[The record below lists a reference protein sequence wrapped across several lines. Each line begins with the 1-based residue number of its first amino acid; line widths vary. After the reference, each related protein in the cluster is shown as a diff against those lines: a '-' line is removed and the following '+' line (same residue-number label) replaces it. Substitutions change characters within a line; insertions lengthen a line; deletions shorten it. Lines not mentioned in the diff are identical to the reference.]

1 MGKLLVKLFVKNSSD
16 TSDPAVR
23 RAYGTLAGVVGI
35 VLNILLAVGKICAGV
50 LSGALSVTADGLNNL
65 TDCGSNAVSVI
76 GFKVA
81 GKPADKEHP
90 YGHQRMEY
98 IAAMIV
104 AFIVFVVAIELGVES
119 VQKLI
124 EPTGGSWSITAVIV
138 LSVSVA
144 VKLWMFF
151 FNRSLAKKI
160 SSEALKATATD
171 SISDAGATAAVL
183 VALIISHYTDVDLD
197 GVMGL
202 IVAVL
207 IAFAGIGIFRSTLS
221 QLLGKAPDKAVL
233 EDIKQRIRSHNGVLG
248 IHDLNVHSY
257 GKKLYA
263 TAHVE
268 VDARMGLSEGHDLAD
283 GIERDFAAHTD
294 VIMVV
299 HVDPIQVDD
308 PVVERYRD
316 MTAGIVRAIDP
327 SFSIHD
333 FRVVDGAVRVNLIF
347 DVAMPFEAK
356 MSEAEVER
364 RIKDAFSTIDGKLY
378 PMPTVERQISA

>member
-23 RAYGTLAGVVGI
+23 RAYGTLAGTVGI

-124 EPTGGSWSITAVIV
+124 EPTDGSWSITAVIV

-333 FRVVDGAVRVNLIF
+333 FRVVDGAARVNLIF

-356 MSEAEVER
+356 ISEAEVER

>member
-23 RAYGTLAGVVGI
+23 RAYGTLAGTVGI

-124 EPTGGSWSITAVIV
+124 EPTDGSWSITAVIV

-327 SFSIHD
+327 YFSIHD

-364 RIKDAFSTIDGKLY
+364 RIKDAFSAIDGKLY

>member
-23 RAYGTLAGVVGI
+23 RAYGTLAGTVGI
-35 VLNILLAVGKICAGV
+35 VLNILLAAGKICAGV

-124 EPTGGSWSITAVIV
+124 EPTDGSWSITAVIV

-333 FRVVDGAVRVNLIF
+333 FRVVDGAARVNLIF

-356 MSEAEVER
+356 ISEAEVER

>member
-23 RAYGTLAGVVGI
+23 RAYGTLAGTVGI

-124 EPTGGSWSITAVIV
+124 EPTDGSWSITAVIV

>member
-23 RAYGTLAGVVGI
+23 RAYGTLAGTVGI

-124 EPTGGSWSITAVIV
+124 EPTDGSWSITAVIV

-268 VDARMGLSEGHDLAD
+268 VDSRMGLSEGHDLAD

-364 RIKDAFSTIDGKLY
+364 RIKHAFSTIDDNLY

>member
-23 RAYGTLAGVVGI
+23 RAYGTLAGTVGI

-124 EPTGGSWSITAVIV
+124 EPTDGSWSITSVIV

>member
-23 RAYGTLAGVVGI
+23 RAYGTLAGTVGI
-35 VLNILLAVGKICAGV
+35 VLNILLAVGKICAGM

-124 EPTGGSWSITAVIV
+124 EPTDGSWSITAVIV

-333 FRVVDGAVRVNLIF
+333 FRVVDGAIRVNLIF

>member
-23 RAYGTLAGVVGI
+23 RAYGTLAGTVGI

-124 EPTGGSWSITAVIV
+124 EPTDGSWSITAVIV

-333 FRVVDGAVRVNLIF
+333 FRVVDGAIRVNLIF

>member
-23 RAYGTLAGVVGI
+23 RAYGTLAGTVGI

-124 EPTGGSWSITAVIV
+124 EPTDGSWSITAVIV

-299 HVDPIQVDD
+299 HVDPVQVDD

>member
-23 RAYGTLAGVVGI
+23 RAYGTLAGTVGI

-124 EPTGGSWSITAVIV
+124 EPTDGSWSITVVIV

-333 FRVVDGAVRVNLIF
+333 FRVVDGAIRVNLIF

-364 RIKDAFSTIDGKLY
+364 RIKDAFSAIDGKLY

>member
-23 RAYGTLAGVVGI
+23 RAYGTLAGTVGI

-124 EPTGGSWSITAVIV
+124 EPTDGSWSITAVIV

-202 IVAVL
+202 IVAAL

-333 FRVVDGAVRVNLIF
+333 FRVVDGAARVNLIF

-356 MSEAEVER
+356 ISEAEVER
-364 RIKDAFSTIDGKLY
+364 RIKDAFSAIDGKLY

>member
-23 RAYGTLAGVVGI
+23 RAYGTLAGTVGI
-35 VLNILLAVGKICAGV
+35 VLNILLAAGKICAGV

-124 EPTGGSWSITAVIV
+124 EPTDGSWSITAVIV

-299 HVDPIQVDD
+299 HVDPVQVDD

>member
-23 RAYGTLAGVVGI
+23 RAYGTLAGTVGI
-35 VLNILLAVGKICAGV
+35 VLNILLAVGKICAGM

-124 EPTGGSWSITAVIV
+124 EPTDGSWSITAVIV

>member
-23 RAYGTLAGVVGI
+23 RAYGTLAGTVGI

-124 EPTGGSWSITAVIV
+124 EPTDGSWSITAVIV

-171 SISDAGATAAVL
+171 SISDAGAIAAVL

-333 FRVVDGAVRVNLIF
+333 FRVVDGAARVNLIF

-356 MSEAEVER
+356 ISEAEVER

>member
-23 RAYGTLAGVVGI
+23 RAYGTLAGTVGI

-124 EPTGGSWSITAVIV
+124 EPTDGSWSITAVIV

-171 SISDAGATAAVL
+171 SVSDAGATAAVL

>member
-23 RAYGTLAGVVGI
+23 RAYGTLAGTVGI

-124 EPTGGSWSITAVIV
+124 EPTEGSWSITAVIV

-333 FRVVDGAVRVNLIF
+333 FRVVDGAIRVNLIF

>member
-23 RAYGTLAGVVGI
+23 RAYGTLAGTVGI

-124 EPTGGSWSITAVIV
+124 EPTEGSWSITAVIV

>member
-23 RAYGTLAGVVGI
+23 RAYGTLAGTVGI

-124 EPTGGSWSITAVIV
+124 EPTDGSWSITAVIV

-171 SISDAGATAAVL
+171 SVSDAGATAAVL

-299 HVDPIQVDD
+299 HVDPIQVVD

-333 FRVVDGAVRVNLIF
+333 FRVVGGAVRVNLIF

-364 RIKDAFSTIDGKLY
+364 RIKDAFSAIDGKLY

>member
-1 MGKLLVKLFVKNSSD
+1 MGKLLVKLFVNNSSD

-23 RAYGTLAGVVGI
+23 RAYGTLAGTVGI

-124 EPTGGSWSITAVIV
+124 EPTDGSWSITAVIV

-202 IVAVL
+202 IVAAL

-333 FRVVDGAVRVNLIF
+333 FRVVDGAARVNLIF

-356 MSEAEVER
+356 ISEAEVER

>member
-23 RAYGTLAGVVGI
+23 RAYGTLAGTVGI

-124 EPTGGSWSITAVIV
+124 EPTDGSWSITAVIV

-183 VALIISHYTDVDLD
+183 VARIISQYTDVDLD

-364 RIKDAFSTIDGKLY
+364 RIKDAFSAIDGKLY

>member
-1 MGKLLVKLFVKNSSD
+1 MGKLLVKLFVNNSSD

-23 RAYGTLAGVVGI
+23 RAYGTLAGTVGI

-124 EPTGGSWSITAVIV
+124 EPTDGSWSITAVIV

>member
-23 RAYGTLAGVVGI
+23 RAYGTLAGTVGI

-124 EPTGGSWSITAVIV
+124 EPTEGSWSITAVIV

-299 HVDPIQVDD
+299 HVDPVQVDD

>member
-124 EPTGGSWSITAVIV
+124 EPTDGSWSITAVIV

-333 FRVVDGAVRVNLIF
+333 FRVVDGAARVNLIF

-356 MSEAEVER
+356 ISEAEVER
-364 RIKDAFSTIDGKLY
+364 RIKDAFSAIDGKLY

>member
-23 RAYGTLAGVVGI
+23 RAYGTLAGTVGI

-124 EPTGGSWSITAVIV
+124 EPTDGSWSITAVIV

-160 SSEALKATATD
+160 SSEARKATATD

-333 FRVVDGAVRVNLIF
+333 FRVVDGAARVNLIF

-356 MSEAEVER
+356 ISEAEVER

>member
-23 RAYGTLAGVVGI
+23 RAYGTLAGTVGI

-119 VQKLI
+119 VQKFI
-124 EPTGGSWSITAVIV
+124 EPTDGSWSITAVIV

>member
-23 RAYGTLAGVVGI
+23 RAYGTLAGAVGI

-119 VQKLI
+119 LQKLI
-124 EPTGGSWSITAVIV
+124 EPTDGSWSITAVIV